1 MNLSQM
7 DVLAIAVSDTSAE
20 LFAVFCRDN
29 GLYLYDKSTDS
40 LNRLAVVDSI
50 TLLDKPIKL
59 YFHTPYIGVTE
70 NFGLNAAA
78 ININTGATQLFRRED
93 YHADVSSYSMAFI
106 ERKGRTL
113 LVHQTQWNRLDITDL
128 QDGQLLTPREIA
140 IEEIEPE
147 KRLPGTAPRY
157 NRLNYLDYF
166 HSQLLASPESSRILD
181 NGWMWAPVD
190 NIRCI
195 DVEMFLTGYEF
206 STVAVEY
213 CNGYNWD
220 RPCAFLDENRF
231 VIAVDSPS
239 EDYYDQDELDAY
251 LPRTLEFYQFSDIGL
266 AEKRLQ
272 PYRIVNSELFS
283 HNEYGEISGELYY
296 NRDYKTLIAIGD
308 KGVVIVDTDGNRL
321 YDNPHM
327 RIVEQKAECNVKNP
341 LFQWIYQPKLHIF
354 YCYHSDRKVVEVIEY
369 RQLVNEALVTL

>member
-1 MNLSQM
+1 MNLSQV
-7 DVLAIAVSDTSAE
+7 DVLAIVVSDRNAE

-40 LNRLAVVDSI
+40 LKQLAIVDGI
-50 TLLDKPIKL
+50 VLLDKPIKL

-70 NFGLNAAA
+70 NFGLNAAV
-78 ININTGATQLFRRED
+78 INLNTGATQLFRRED

-106 ERKGRTL
+106 ERQGRTL

-128 QDGQLLTPREIA
+128 QDGRLLTPREIS

-157 NRLNYLDYF
+157 NRLNYMDYF
-166 HSQLLASPESSRILD
+166 HSQLLVSPQFGRILD

-195 DVEMFLTGYEF
+195 EVETFLTGYEF
-206 STVAVEY
+206 STIAVEY
-213 CNGYNWD
+213 TNGYNWD

-231 VIAVDSPS
+231 VIAVDRPS

-251 LPRTLEFYQFSDIGL
+251 LPRTLEFYQFSDIDL

-272 PYRIVNSELFS
+272 PYKIVNSGLFS

-296 NRDYKTLIAIGD
+296 DRDYKTLIAIGD
-308 KGVVIVDTDGNRL
+308 KGVVIVDTDGNKL

-327 RIVEQKAECNVKNP
+327 LMVEQKVEGKVKKP
-341 LFQWIYQPKLHIF
+341 LFQWIYQPDWHIF
-354 YCYHSDRKVVEVIEY
+354 YCYHADKKMVEVVEYQKLVI
-369 RQLVNEALVTL
+369 NDSVTL